1 MKKTKIIIPALGV
14 LLLSTAASVTGTVA
28 WFSMNNFVTATGM
41 EVKAKAEN
49 GIVISNAAS
58 GSTWKET
65 AETARTTTTTL
76 GLKPTSTATGATWVH
91 STSNDSDDENTG
103 NDYDLLSLT
112 TDPTTGAGY
121 VNDNDQTGYQ
131 ATAGQ
136 TEGNDPV
143 QYEADS
149 TYYAMHSF
157 YIKSSAEAI
166 QKTIY
171 ITNVKATLPTT
182 QNSENLNKA
191 LRVLVRLSSDAS
203 TAKVYSPVYA
213 AAGYTVR
220 TSSGKFDTS
229 DAEAATTASVTP
241 IDSHA
246 ANGLVAQASQT
257 FLANQAIPGSSSA
270 PLQIDIYL
278 YFEGEDPNCKS
289 TNLTA
294 SLDSIEVEVTFGTQ
308 TRNAQF
314 YNSIN

>member
-1 MKKTKIIIPALGV
+1 M

-49 GIVISNAAS
+49 GIVISKAAS
-58 GSTWKET
+58 GDTWKET
-65 AETARTTTTTL
+65 AASAHNTAL
-76 GLKPTSTATGATWVH
+76 ELKPTSTATAATWVH
-91 STSNDSDDENTG
+91 STSNDASDENTE
-103 NDYDLLSLT
+103 NDYDLLLLT
-112 TDPTTGAGY
+112 VDSGTGAGY

-131 ATAGQ
+131 AVAG
-136 TEGNDPV
+136 TTTGENPV
-143 QYEADS
+143 AYAADS

-171 ITNVKATLPTT
+171 ITNVKATLPGT
-182 QNSENLNKA
+182 QNSEDLNKA

-213 AAGYTVR
+213 ASSYSVATSAGTY
-220 TSSGKFDTS
+220 
-229 DAEAATTASVTP
+229 AAATKATVTP
-241 IDSHA
+241 IDA
-246 ANGLVAQASQT
+246 TGTNGLIATANQS
-257 FLANQAIPGSSSA
+257 FLANQAIPSSSSA

-289 TNLTA
+289 DNLTA
-294 SLDSIEVEVTFGTQ
+294 TLDNIQVEVTFGTQ
-308 TRNAQF
+308 QR
-314 YNSIN
+314 S